1 MTVATQT
8 CTITTLWFLFFF
20 ICRTIYWPIVATTRK
35 QRLQDGDSKLKN
47 IINMALD
54 IDHKFAMSS
63 LLSISQRPLLRV
75 IKPVV
80 STKNTNEH
88 GVLYV
93 HLDVGSCK
101 ALDGQ
106 SFFCHQQIITNT
118 ERQTQPDSN
127 QTQPDEMKNVCLTLM
142 GFCVI

>member
-1 MTVATQT
+1 MVF
-8 CTITTLWFLFFF
+8 IFFYLQDYLLAN
-20 ICRTIYWPIVATTRK
+20 CSNYQEAETPGW
-35 QRLQDGDSKLKN
+35 RLQAKN